1 MKKKKKVNKMEK
13 QRVRFCQLDHYRK
26 IVTGES
32 SNIFG
37 IEWYVSTDNYVEIL
51 YSNGKLVRYLINEGN
66 EQLKQVIKTINI
78 YLGGL

>member
-1 MKKKKKVNKMEK
+1 MKKKFTKISK

-32 SNIFG
+32 SDIFG
-37 IEWYVSTDNYVEIL
+37 IEQYVSTDDYVEIL
-51 YSNGKLVRYLINEGN
+51 YCNGKLVRYPINEGN